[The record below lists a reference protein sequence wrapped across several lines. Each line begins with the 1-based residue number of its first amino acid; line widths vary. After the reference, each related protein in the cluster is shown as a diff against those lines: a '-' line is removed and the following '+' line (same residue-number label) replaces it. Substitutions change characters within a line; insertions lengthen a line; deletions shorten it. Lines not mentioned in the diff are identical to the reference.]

1 MGHMRAIIMGVAA
14 AAALLATSCQPP
26 PGSST
31 PGAGTWAVNPSATD
45 ASIAG
50 DAVSTHL
57 AYQPT
62 VAAVGKLAVIFP
74 GTSATTL
81 AFSELTRALTGV
93 GYHVI
98 VLRYPNSLG
107 TTAACPDS
115 NAATDPDCFR
125 VFRSEV
131 VFGAGVDDPDGQ
143 AYDHPTASVNQ
154 SNSVVNRLTKLL
166 DHLNAVAPAAGW
178 GQFQVRS
185 GATCTQ
191 VDPTYGGCAIDWSKV
206 TVVGHS
212 QGAGVGL
219 YLAKFFPLHRVVM
232 LSGAFD
238 AYDLGGGN
246 YAVAPWITE
255 GPLAVPAANI
265 GSLIHTSD
273 PNAARIRA
281 VAQLVG
287 IPGPEADVST
297 GPSFGGS
304 RQLVTGIP
312 SACPIG
318 DSAPSHNSTAVD
330 LCVPDY
336 AYDAAWRYLA
346 TS

>member
-1 MGHMRAIIMGVAA
+1 MAE
-14 AAALLATSCQPP
+14 P
-26 PGSST
+26 
-31 PGAGTWAVNPSATD
+31 
-45 ASIAG
+45 
-50 DAVSTHL
+50 
-57 AYQPT
+57 
-62 VAAVGKLAVIFP
+62 AAVPVRLHDP
-74 GTSATTL
+74 
-81 AFSELTRALTGV
+81 EETRGDEF
-93 GYHVI
+93 
-98 VLRYPNSLG
+98 
-107 TTAACPDS
+107 AA
-115 NAATDPDCFR
+115 
-125 VFRSEV
+125 
-131 VFGAGVDDPDGQ
+131 
-143 AYDHPTASVNQ
+143 Q
-154 SNSVVNRLTKLL
+154 S
-166 DHLNAVAPAAGW
+166 
-178 GQFQVRS
+178 
-185 GATCTQ
+185 
-191 VDPTYGGCAIDWSKV
+191 
-206 TVVGHS
+206 
-212 QGAGVGL
+212 AGVGL

-255 GPLAVPAANI
+255 GPLAVPAPNI